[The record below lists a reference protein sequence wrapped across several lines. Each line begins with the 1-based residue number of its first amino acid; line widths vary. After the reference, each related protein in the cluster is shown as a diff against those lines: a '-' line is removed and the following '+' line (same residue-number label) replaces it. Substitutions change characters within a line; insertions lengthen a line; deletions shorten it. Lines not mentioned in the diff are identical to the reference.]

1 MCTPRRAYLMSRG
14 TRSRVCLIQGLRTR
28 LKIQES
34 SSRRAPGGVR
44 ASSSDQAVKVGRERA
59 RGGTAG
65 QRRKHRL
72 GRLHNMILLDERDE
86 YILSEIYKR
95 EWRPDGPPPW
105 ESENLTLVIG
115 LRLTAAYLS
124 NPLVDLETV

>member
-1 MCTPRRAYLMSRG
+1 
-14 TRSRVCLIQGLRTR
+14 
-28 LKIQES
+28 
-34 SSRRAPGGVR
+34 
-44 ASSSDQAVKVGRERA
+44 
-59 RGGTAG
+59 
-65 QRRKHRL
+65 
-72 GRLHNMILLDERDE
+72 MILLDERDE

-124 NPLVDLETV
+124 NPLVDLETVAYGLEAPVTDVRLALDDLVPMFRSLSAYGALVAQRMDYDDGNERFQSSRLLEEKPELVEFFR